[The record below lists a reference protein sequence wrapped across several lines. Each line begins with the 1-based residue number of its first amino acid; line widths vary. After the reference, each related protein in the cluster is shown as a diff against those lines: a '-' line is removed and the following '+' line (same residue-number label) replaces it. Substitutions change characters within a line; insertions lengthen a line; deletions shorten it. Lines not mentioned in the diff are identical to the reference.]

1 MQNQGLGSFESI
13 EDFRRAFLP
22 VHSARVN
29 AGNNI
34 QNAQQSVAESE
45 QLIQA
50 YCAELQAGVKKIR
63 RYRKQQNTVLN
74 TSLDGLNDDGDPSE
88 ELIEEREQAH
98 VIQQFTTQIEKLSEL
113 SKSVP
118 LDQPATEKLTTL
130 RQQLS
135 QQWQPLTNTLAQL
148 RHMEQSYF
156 SRYSDLRKKQRL
168 EQLRLEVAQEKAQA
182 KRKSLKKKLLLTA
195 AFILVVAGFI
205 QVQMMA

>member
-22 VHSARVN
+22 VHNARVN

-50 YCAELQAGVKKIR
+50 HCAELQAGVKKIR

-98 VIQQFTTQIEKLSEL
+98 VIQQFTTQIEQLSEL
-113 SKSVP
+113 SKRVP

>member
-1 MQNQGLGSFESI
+1 
-13 EDFRRAFLP
+13 
-22 VHSARVN
+22 
-29 AGNNI
+29 
-34 QNAQQSVAESE
+34 
-45 QLIQA
+45 
-50 YCAELQAGVKKIR
+50 
-63 RYRKQQNTVLN
+63 
-74 TSLDGLNDDGDPSE
+74 LNDDGDPSE

-113 SKSVP
+113 SKRVP

-195 AFILVVAGFI
+195 VFILVVAGFI

>member
-13 EDFRRAFLP
+13 EEFRRAFLP
-22 VHSARVN
+22 VHNARVN

-34 QNAQQSVAESE
+34 QNAQKSVADSE
-45 QLIQA
+45 QLIQTH
-50 YCAELQAGVKKIR
+50 CAELQAGVKKIS
-63 RYRKQQNTVLN
+63 RYRKQQNTVLKA
-74 TSLDGLNDDGDPSE
+74 SLEDLNDDGDPSD

-98 VIQQFTTQIEKLSEL
+98 AIQQFTSQIEQLSEL
-113 SKSVP
+113 SKRVP
-118 LDQPATEKLTTL
+118 LDQPSTEKLTTL

-148 RHMEQSYF
+148 RKIEKSYF

-168 EQLRLEVAQEKAQA
+168 EQLRLETEKENAQA

-195 AFILVVAGFI
+195 AFILIVAGFI
-205 QVQMMA
+205 QAQMMA